1 MYIGSFNWGCSE
13 SGKRSTGYHHI
24 WLKESHII
32 WGKVFKNRLSKIC
45 GRQPLKNLKCMV
57 CLSRLYRIKYFKGCR
72 PQILLG
78 PILNILTHIYVLH
91 PFDLQNRGSFQNQTS
106 QFKVEI
112 TQDVLKKKFAD
123 MEDSVSTQNLN
134 TYLYSCIKSP

>member
-1 MYIGSFNWGCSE
+1 
-13 SGKRSTGYHHI
+13 
-24 WLKESHII
+24 
-32 WGKVFKNRLSKIC
+32 
-45 GRQPLKNLKCMV
+45 MV

-72 PQILLG
+72 PQILFG